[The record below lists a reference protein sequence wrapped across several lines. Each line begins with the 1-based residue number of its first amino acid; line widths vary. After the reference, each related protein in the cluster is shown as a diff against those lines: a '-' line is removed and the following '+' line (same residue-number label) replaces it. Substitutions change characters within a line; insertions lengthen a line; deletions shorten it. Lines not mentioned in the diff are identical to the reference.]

1 MEQQVRDLVESF
13 LTAVDPVLGNR
24 YTAVLYGSA
33 ARGDWHPDRSDINLL
48 LVADTLSCAELRGLG
63 PALAALPE
71 AWRSPP
77 LLFTGDEWARSLDVF
92 PIELTDMLLAHE
104 VLRGTDP
111 LPGVQAHPSQLRAS
125 LERELHAKLVRLRQG
140 YALRA
145 SDPQALGAFATGT
158 LGTILVLARAT
169 LVLLG
174 RPVPERPAAVLQAF
188 AEVTGAAT
196 APLVELATHRD
207 EVEWSCPA
215 ALFEA
220 YLECVAAASAYL
232 DHHQPGV
239 A

>member
-1 MEQQVRDLVESF
+1 MEQQVRAVVDSF
-13 LTAVDPVLGNR
+13 LTAVDPVLGDR
-24 YTAVLYGSA
+24 YAAVLYGSA

-48 LVADTLSCAELRGLG
+48 LVADTLSHADLRGLG
-63 PALAALPE
+63 PALAGLPE
-71 AWRSPP
+71 TWRSPP
-77 LLFTGDEWARSLDVF
+77 LLFTRAEWARSLDVF

-104 VLRGTDP
+104 VLRGNDP
-111 LPGVQAHPSQLRAS
+111 LQAAQPHPSHLRAS

-145 SDPQALGAFATGT
+145 GDPQALGAFATGT
-158 LGTILVLARAT
+158 LGPILVLARAT

-174 RPVPERPAAVLQAF
+174 RPVPERPAAVLRAF
-188 AEVTGAAT
+188 AEATGAAT
-196 APLVELATHRD
+196 APLAELATHRD

-215 ALFEA
+215 TLFEA
-220 YLECVAAASAYL
+220 YLECVAAASAFL

>member
-1 MEQQVRDLVESF
+1 MEQTVRVMVETF
-13 LTAVDPVLGNR
+13 LTAVDPVLGSR
-24 YTAVLYGSA
+24 YAAVLYGSA
-33 ARGDWHPDRSDINLL
+33 ARGDWHPERSDINLL
-48 LVADTLSCAELRGLG
+48 LVADTLSHADLRGLG
-63 PALAALPE
+63 PALAGLPE

-77 LLFTGDEWARSLDVF
+77 LLFTRDEWARSLDVF

-104 VLRGTDP
+104 VLRGSDP
-111 LPGVQAHPSQLRAS
+111 LQGLQAYPSQLRAS

-145 SDPQALGAFATGT
+145 GDPQALGAFATGT
-158 LGTILVLARAT
+158 LGPILVLARAT

-196 APLVELATHRD
+196 APLVELAAHRD
-207 EVEWSCPA
+207 EVQWNCPA

-220 YLECVAAASAYL
+220 YLECVAAASAFL

>member
-1 MEQQVRDLVESF
+1 MEQQARGMVEAF
-13 LTAVDPVLGNR
+13 LAGADTVLGDR
-24 YTAVLYGSA
+24 YAAVLYGSA

-48 LVADTLSCAELRGLG
+48 LVADALSPADLRGLG
-63 PALAALPE
+63 PALAALPAE
-71 AWRSPP
+71 WRSPP
-77 LLFTGDEWARSLDVF
+77 LLFTREEWARSVDVF
-92 PIELTDMLLAHE
+92 PIELTDMILAHE
-104 VLRGTDP
+104 VLRGVDP
-111 LPGVQAHPSQLRAS
+111 LQGVQPHPSQLRAS

-145 SDPQALGAFATGT
+145 ADPSALGAFATGT

-174 RPVPERPAAVLQAF
+174 RPVPANPAAVLQAF

-196 APLVELATHRD
+196 APLTELAGHRD
-207 EVEWSCPA
+207 EIEWSCPA
-215 ALFEA
+215 PLFES
-220 YLECVAAASAYL
+220 YLESVAAASAFL